1 MARTKKPADRELE
14 ERLRPWEELLRQ
26 GLIDR
31 VKFEAKRRQFAAQAK
46 AAARAKPARPTGWL
60 LPSQPPTGPIYEG
73 IAVAMAPRPRTPPPP
88 AADAPS
94 PTAAPQH
101 WIPVPEP
108 VAPPAPPTPPPLAP
122 MPVARPAR
130 KPTRMVKRV
139 AAGLVLGA
147 ALLVAIYVV
156 LLGAPYGQEARPDG
170 NDRQGSATPIFPG
183 ANGPYHIEPTGD
195 VDWYQFTTLSTRMVE
210 LRVTDV
216 TGPVRVDVY
225 SSADENVGS
234 IVVGAGDDAA
244 LFLGAIPAGVYYVSV
259 EQDEGT
265 EPVPAPPA
273 FTSYWLE
280 LRVDV
285 PDGNDEAG
293 SATPV
298 PLGNN
303 GPFSLRPAT
312 DVDWY
317 RFTLDRGGVIR
328 IETRGPSPG
337 DTVIWLYD
345 ASGRLLSHDDD
356 NGTGSYSQIVRNL
369 TAGDYLLEIIEYEQN
384 SVIETYYLELYYL
397 EYYPELSVE
406 AAPAAASRTQANE
419 GSAMDA
425 AKGERC
431 GEP

>member
-1 MARTKKPADRELE
+1 MVRTKKPADRELE

-46 AAARAKPARPTGWL
+46 AAAPAKPVRPKGWIV
-60 LPSQPPTGPIYEG
+60 PSQSPTGPIYEG
-73 IAVAMAPRPRTPPPP
+73 IAVAALPPPP
-88 AADAPS
+88 ARAS
-94 PTAAPQH
+94 PTAAAPAAEATPQK
-101 WIPVPEP
+101 WILVPEAAAP
-108 VAPPAPPTPPPLAP
+108 SAPRVPAPPPAPP
-122 MPVARPAR
+122 PVARPAR
-130 KPTRMVKRV
+130 IPTRIVKRV

-147 ALLVAIYVV
+147 ALLVAVYVV
-156 LLGAPYGQEARPDG
+156 QFSLRHTGQEVYPDG

-183 ANGPYHIEPTGD
+183 PNGPYRIEPTGD

-210 LRVTDV
+210 LRVTNV

-244 LFLGAIPAGVYYVSV
+244 LFLGAIPAGAYYVSV
-259 EQDEGT
+259 EQDEET
-265 EPVPAPPA
+265 EPVPAWPA

-303 GPFSLRPAT
+303 GPFSISPAS

-317 RFTLDRGGVIR
+317 RFTIRQNALVR
-328 IETRGPSPG
+328 IETGGPTQD
-337 DTVIWLYD
+337 DTVMWLYD

-369 TAGDYLLEIIEYEQN
+369 TAGDYLLEIIEYDQN
-384 SVIETYYLELYYL
+384 SVIERYYL
-397 EYYPELSVE
+397 ELSVE
-406 AAPAAASRTQANE
+406 AATAAASRTQANA
-419 GSAMDA
+419 GSAVEA